1 MLMDLLARGRCGV
14 QVLARYDAL
23 AGAPARASSSRAAS
37 GPAPSSELSAAE
49 GAIGFGVEMPEA
61 SSASLPG
68 LQ

>member
-23 AGAPARASSSRAAS
+23 AG

-49 GAIGFGVEMPEA
+49 GAIGFGVEMPVA